1 MRAAMA
7 GVELSTPVRIKASS
21 TATTTAPSSGKK
33 RDFTDTQAYAP
44 GSGRKGVDG
53 TVESD
58 SWCDLSSAGSVRAYA
73 LHQFSVHVQDE
84 LG

>member
-33 RDFTDTQAYAP
+33 RDLTDTQAYAP
-44 GSGRKGVDG
+44 GSGRKRVSE
-53 TVESD
+53 TVEED
-58 SWCDLSSAGSVRAYA
+58 SWCDVSSAASVRPFP
-73 LHQFSVHVQDE
+73 LHQCSVHVRDE
-84 LG
+84 LD